1 MANLL
6 KRVENFMRI
15 PKQGLVPDSLDAF
28 LGTPTIFTMI
38 VITQGLFGGSGLQYT
53 PNFIKKLQSNP
64 VARVLFITLVAYT
77 ATSDAETAIVCTLVY
92 FLGLHLMKTKEEK
105 KKYPNIF

>member
-6 KRVENFMRI
+6 KRAETFMAI
-15 PKQGLVPDSLDAF
+15 PKEGLVPNSIDAF
-28 LGTPTIFTMI
+28 LGSPTIFTMI
-38 VITQGLFGGSGLQYT
+38 VISQGLFGGAGLQYT
-53 PNFIKKLQSNP
+53 PNFVKKLQKNAA
-64 VARVLFITLVAYT
+64 ARFLFIALVAYT

-92 FLGLHLMKTKEEK
+92 FLALHLMKTKEEK

>member
-1 MANLL
+1 MAHLL
-6 KRVENFMRI
+6 NRAESFMRI
-15 PKQGLVPDSLDAF
+15 PKHGLIPDSLDKF
-28 LGTPTIFTMI
+28 FGSPTVFTMI
-38 VITQGLFGGSGLQYT
+38 VISQGLFGGAGLQYT
-53 PNFIKKLQSNP
+53 PEFVKKLQKNAA
-64 VARVLFITLVAYT
+64 ARVLFITLVAYT

>member
-6 KRVENFMRI
+6 KRAESFMRI
-15 PKQGLVPDSLDAF
+15 PKHGLVPDSVDVF
-28 LGTPTIFTMI
+28 LGSPTIFTMI
-38 VITQGLFGGSGLQYT
+38 VITQGLFGGAGLEYT
-53 PNFIKKLQSNP
+53 PDFVKKLQKNAA
-64 VARVLFITLVAYT
+64 ARVLFITLVAYT

>member
-6 KRVENFMRI
+6 KRAESFMRI
-15 PKQGLVPDSLDAF
+15 PKHGLVPDSIDAF
-28 LGTPTIFTMI
+28 LGSPTIFTMI
-38 VITQGLFGGSGLQYT
+38 VITQGLFGGAGLEYT
-53 PNFIKKLQSNP
+53 PDFVKKLQKNAA
-64 VARVLFITLVAYT
+64 ARVLFIALVAYT